1 MDNVYPHKANY
12 FLWIG
17 VTTLHK
23 KLIMLYID
31 ILLFRWTHLDSIKKI
46 LKTRLL
52 FCFQMHFPLKT
63 CTSKLQKTTN
73 FSLLDW
79 ILWCPGD
86 THIPKKRKFKIKF
99 NVNVFAV
106 MNGNSKCQIELII
119 RWTRQLLNWDLLC
132 NQLDI
137 IYHTSLSEFKL

>member
-1 MDNVYPHKANY
+1 MKSSRFY
-12 FLWIG
+12 
-17 VTTLHK
+17 
-23 KLIMLYID
+23 
-31 ILLFRWTHLDSIKKI
+31 SKI

-52 FCFQMHFPLKT
+52 FCFQMHFTLKT
-63 CTSKLQKTTN
+63 CTCKLQNMTY
-73 FSLLDW
+73 FSLRAW

-99 NVNVFAV
+99 NGVNVFAV
-106 MNGNSKCQIELII
+106 MNGNSKWQIELII

-137 IYHTSLSEFKL
+137 IYHTSLSEFKLQAEIQINYGIKPEHCCNQHYVR